1 MRIRHFAI
9 ASALSLAA
17 LVSAAPNALAQQA
30 EAMKY
35 CKADVAR
42 LCPGVQMG
50 GGRIIACL
58 KEHKEE
64 MSIGCGKAL
73 QAMKGED
80 GRLRTGAFAI
90 ARPRGRASLD
100 ALCRSEPL
108 ADHLLA
114 LRPQRPRA
122 IAVESIGAHALG

>member
-1 MRIRHFAI
+1 MRIRQFAI
-9 ASALSLAA
+9 AVTLSLGT
-17 LVSAAPNALAQQA
+17 LVSAAPSAFAQQA

-64 MSIGCGKAL
+64 VSIGCGKAL
-73 QAMKGED
+73 QAMKAKMGN
-80 GRLRTGAFAI
+80 
-90 ARPRGRASLD
+90 
-100 ALCRSEPL
+100 
-108 ADHLLA
+108 
-114 LRPQRPRA
+114 
-122 IAVESIGAHALG
+122 

>member
-17 LVSAAPNALAQQA
+17 FMSVQSSALGQQA

-42 LCPGVQMG
+42 LCPGVPMG

-58 KEHKEE
+58 KANKMEV
-64 MSIGCGKAL
+64 SVGCAKAL
-73 QAMKGED
+73 QAMKAKMGK
-80 GRLRTGAFAI
+80 
-90 ARPRGRASLD
+90 
-100 ALCRSEPL
+100 
-108 ADHLLA
+108 
-114 LRPQRPRA
+114 
-122 IAVESIGAHALG
+122 